1 MMNILIMGPPGAG
14 KGTQATRIASFCEIP
29 HISTGDMFRAEIKQA
44 SELGK
49 RIKSYLDTGKLVPD
63 EVTVEVIKK
72 RLQQADTQKGFLLD
86 GFPRTIP
93 QAEALDGI
101 LKEMGR
107 SLDLVINIKVDPQVL
122 LERMTGRRVCQK
134 CGATYHVVNQP
145 PRVEGVCDQCG
156 GELYQR
162 SDDTV
167 ETVSNRL
174 EVYQKQTAPLLE
186 YYQQRGIVA
195 EVNGEQSIDDVFK
208 EIEQVIRR
216 LAR

>member
-1 MMNILIMGPPGAG
+1 MNILIMGPPGAG
-14 KGTQATRIASFCEIP
+14 KGTQASRITSFFEIP

-49 RIKSYLDTGKLVPD
+49 RIKSYLDTGQLVPD

-122 LERMTGRRVCQK
+122 LDRMTGRRVCQK

-145 PRVEGVCDQCG
+145 PRVEGVCDLCE

-174 EVYQKQTAPLLE
+174 DVYQKQTAPLLE

-208 EIEQVIRR
+208 EIEQLIRR

>member
-14 KGTQATRIASFCEIP
+14 KGTQASRITSFFEIP

-49 RIKSYLDTGKLVPD
+49 RIKSYLDTGQLVPD

-122 LERMTGRRVCQK
+122 LDRMTGRRVCQK

-145 PRVEGVCDQCG
+145 PRVEGVCDLCE

-174 EVYQKQTAPLLE
+174 DVYQKQTAPLLE

-208 EIEQVIRR
+208 EIEQLIRR

>member
-1 MMNILIMGPPGAG
+1 MRS
-14 KGTQATRIASFCEIP
+14 RISQLEICLGLR
-29 HISTGDMFRAEIKQA
+29 SNRAVIKQG
-44 SELGK
+44 SDLGK
-49 RIKSYLDTGKLVPD
+49 KIKSYLDSGQLVPD
-63 EVTVEVIKK
+63 EVTVEVVKK

-122 LERMTGRRVCQK
+122 LDRMTGRRVCQK

-145 PRVEGVCDQCG
+145 PRVEGVCDRCG

-174 EVYQKQTAPLLE
+174 DVYQKQTAPLLE

-195 EVNGEQSIDDVFK
+195 EINGEQSIDDVFK

>member
-1 MMNILIMGPPGAG
+1 MNILIMGPPGAG
-14 KGTQATRIASFCEIP
+14 KGTQASRIASFYEIP
-29 HISTGDMFRAEIKQA
+29 HISTGDMFRAEIKQG
-44 SELGK
+44 SDLGK
-49 RIKSYLDTGKLVPD
+49 KIKSYLDSGQLVPD
-63 EVTVEVIKK
+63 EVTVEVVKK

-122 LERMTGRRVCQK
+122 LDRMTGRRVCQK

-174 EVYQKQTAPLLE
+174 DVYQKQTAPLLE

-195 EVNGEQSIDDVFK
+195 EINGEQSIDDVFK
-208 EIEQVIRR
+208 EIQEVIRR